1 MITGI
6 EIRNQQFK
14 KKVRGYDEEEVKNFL
29 MRIAAD
35 YENIYSENAQLRENI
50 QRVEYELEKYRK
62 MEETM
67 NNSLILAQQTAEDVK
82 ASARREANAFL
93 EEAKMKIA
101 RILSVYQDI
110 LKRLNV
116 FSVELKAQ
124 LGSQIEMLDKN
135 QHKMDE
141 LSEIFYGRDLKE
153 LLEGMEK
160 ATLEEQ
166 GDAQNNRT

>member
-14 KKVRGYDEEEVKNFL
+14 KKVRGYDEDEVKNFL
-29 MRIAAD
+29 MRLAGD

-50 QRVEYELEKYRK
+50 QRVQYELEKYRK

-82 ASARREANAFL
+82 TSARREANLFL
-93 EEAKMKIA
+93 QEAKLKIA
-101 RILSVYQDI
+101 RLLSVYQDI

-141 LSEIFYGRDLKE
+141 LSDFFYGRDLKE
-153 LLEGMEK
+153 MLEVMEK
-160 ATLEEQ
+160 VELEDEPN
-166 GDAQNNRT
+166 AKNNRN

>member
-14 KKVRGYDEEEVKNFL
+14 KKVRGYDEDEVKNFL
-29 MRIAAD
+29 MRVAVD

-50 QRVEYELEKYRK
+50 QRVQYELEKYRK

-67 NNSLILAQQTAEDVK
+67 NNSLILAQQTAEQLK
-82 ASARREANAFL
+82 AGARREANVYL
-93 EEAKMKIA
+93 EEAKHKIT
-101 RILSVYQDI
+101 RILSVYQDV

-116 FSVELKAQ
+116 FNVELKAQ
-124 LGSQIEMLDKN
+124 LNGQIEMLDKN

-141 LSEIFYGRDLKE
+141 LSDYFYGRDLKE

-160 ATLEEQ
+160 VSFEDERN
-166 GDAQNNRT
+166 AQSNGS